1 MVKKQHSGKRTGS
14 FLPMQEGA
22 CSIQP
27 VSFDQ
32 RAGLTDVDF
41 LFEVFL
47 RHDEPQ
53 DQISQNTEAIS
64 ENQSDKE
71 QANQHRVNVH
81 VFGYTRGNASNPY
94 IMT

>member
-1 MVKKQHSGKRTGS
+1 
-14 FLPMQEGA
+14 MQEGA
-22 CSIQP
+22 YSIQP
-27 VSFDQ
+27 VNFDQ

-41 LFEVFL
+41 LFDVFL

-53 DQISQNTEAIS
+53 DQISQNTEAVGES
-64 ENQSDKE
+64 QSDKE

-81 VFGYTRGNASNPY
+81 VLGYTRGNTGNPY